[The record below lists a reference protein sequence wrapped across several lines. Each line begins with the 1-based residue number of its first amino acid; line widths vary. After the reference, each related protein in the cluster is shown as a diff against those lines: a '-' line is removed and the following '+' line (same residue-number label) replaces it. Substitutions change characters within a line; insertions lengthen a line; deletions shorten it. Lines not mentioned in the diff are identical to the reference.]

1 MERMLAG
8 VVVVQDDLYNLT
20 LLKNKR
26 VGIAAVD
33 RRIRSC
39 VSSGKD
45 RVQGRDLWCDISD
58 VVEEGTGVVISI
70 ATSWLVER

>member
-1 MERMLAG
+1 MEGMLAG

-26 VGIAAVD
+26 VCIAAVD

-45 RVQGRDLWCDISD
+45 RVQSRNLWRDIGD
-58 VVEEGTGVVISI
+58 VVKESTDVVISI
-70 ATSWLVER
+70 ATLWPVKR

>member
-8 VVVVQDDLYNLT
+8 VVVIQDDLYNLT

-45 RVQGRDLWCDISD
+45 RVQGRDLWCDIGD
-58 VVEEGTGVVISI
+58 VVKECTDVVISI
-70 ATSWLVER
+70 STLWLVKR